1 LGCGEK
7 ALIMG
12 MPSVIISGVGSCIPT
27 RIVKNEDFLE
37 AEFFQEN
44 GERFPDPN
52 DVIIR
57 KFEKITGIKE
67 RRYAEPGQKASDLG
81 AIAAK
86 NAIEDSNIDANDLD
100 YIIFA
105 HNFGDMQKD
114 NNRIDMM
121 PSLAARVKG
130 HLGITNASTTCYD
143 IIFGCPG
150 WVQGAIQATQMIR
163 CGDAKNVMVIG
174 GETLSQTV
182 DPHDRDSMIFADGAG
197 ATIFSASET
206 AKGGYISQCSRTDAN
221 EELCYLA
228 MGPSF
233 NESLNDHGGS
243 YIKMKGRKIYE
254 YALTNVAEAM
264 KCAIEGAGLELK
276 DINKIL
282 IHQANEKMDEA
293 ILHKLF
299 KLYGT
304 MGDSK
309 ALMPMTIQT
318 LGNSS
323 VATIP
328 TMLDMILKGKLE
340 GHKLNSGDNIIFAS
354 VGAGMHI
361 NAMVYQMP

>member
-1 LGCGEK
+1 
-7 ALIMG
+7 
-12 MPSVIISGVGSCIPT
+12 MPNVIIKGVGSFVPE
-27 RIVKNEDFLE
+27 RVVPNSEFLNHV
-37 AEFFQEN
+37 FYQ
-44 GERFPDPN
+44 PDGTPYPDEN

-57 KFEKITGIKE
+57 KFEKITGIRE
-67 RRYAEPGQKASDLG
+67 RRYAAPGQKASDLG
-81 AIAAK
+81 AIAAQR
-86 NAIEDSNIDANDLD
+86 ALEHAGISGEDLD

-105 HNFGDMQKD
+105 HNFGDMQAS

-130 HLGITNASTTCYD
+130 ALDIQNPATSCYD

-163 CGDAKNVMVIG
+163 CGDAKHVMVIG

-197 ATIFSASET
+197 ATIFSATEDE
-206 AKGGYISQCSRTDAN
+206 KGGYLAQCSRTDAN
-221 EELCYLA
+221 DELCYLN
-228 MGPSF
+228 MGPSY
-233 NESLNDHGGS
+233 NPALSADGSS
-243 YIKMKGRKIYE
+243 YIKMLGRKIYE
-254 YALTNVAEAM
+254 YALTNVADAI
-264 KCAIEGAGLELK
+264 KCAIEKAGLDLK
-276 DINKIL
+276 DISKIL

-299 KLYGT
+299 KLYGE

-328 TMLDMILKGKLE
+328 TMLDLIVKGELDD
-340 GHKLNSGDNIIFAS
+340 HALNPGDNVIFAS

-361 NAMVYQMP
+361 NAMVYQMV